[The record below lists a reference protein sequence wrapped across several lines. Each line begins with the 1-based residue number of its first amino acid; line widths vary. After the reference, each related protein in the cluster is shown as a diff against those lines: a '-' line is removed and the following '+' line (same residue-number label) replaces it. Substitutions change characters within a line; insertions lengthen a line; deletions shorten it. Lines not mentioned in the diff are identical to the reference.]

1 MLSKAQLSR
10 SATVFLF
17 LGFVLGLLSILMQ
30 NMSSYAFDLPV
41 LGQMLAF
48 ALWMVGCIRIAQSKG
63 YSQWYGALGLLC
75 LIGLIVLIVIPD
87 TWVEDAIESPTNYP
101 RYPQP

>member
-1 MLSKAQLSR
+1 M
-10 SATVFLF
+10 FLF
-17 LGFVLGLLSILMQ
+17 LGFFIGFLSNLLQNLG
-30 NMSSYAFDLPV
+30 SSEFDLPV

-87 TWVEDAIESPTNYP
+87 KWVEDAIESPTNYP